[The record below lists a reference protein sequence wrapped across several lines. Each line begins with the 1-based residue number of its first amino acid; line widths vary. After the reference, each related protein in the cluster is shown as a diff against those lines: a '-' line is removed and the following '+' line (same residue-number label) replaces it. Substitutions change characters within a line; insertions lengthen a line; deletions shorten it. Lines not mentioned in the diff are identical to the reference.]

1 MRLELAS
8 CGIDVIDL
16 EPGGYRTGIWRGAVS
31 ELEQRRAVSSR
42 LHVYERVL
50 RHLDSARGLM
60 GGPSEVAF
68 AVADVLTTGRPPRH
82 KRIGPG
88 AGLLRLADRTV
99 PDAIWDRAVSA
110 VTGL

>member
-1 MRLELAS
+1 M
-8 CGIDVIDL
+8 
-16 EPGGYRTGIWRGAVS
+16 S

-68 AVADVLTTGRPPRH
+68 AVAD
-82 KRIGPG
+82 
-88 AGLLRLADRTV
+88 RTV